1 MKKRLLILI
10 AILLLTLLSCGKT
23 EEHEGEQMKLT
34 IPAVLFVGMSD
45 QEIRAEAGQL
55 DYLSCVIESDGS
67 VTYTMTANAKKLAME
82 SYHAE
87 LDEAIATLTEGEKK
101 IESYESIKYQSDM
114 TRIDIRVHLDLYA
127 KQDHDYA
134 TCLFR
139 PALMYQ
145 VLNGTPLSKLNVT
158 MTFRDPV
165 THLILDKVIYRKTL
179 SVEELIQL
187 DGGAHELSENFI
199 EETTD
204 ITTTEKDP
212 NDITPAGTGVKI
224 KGQKVYVTL
233 PAEMFWDMTVQEI
246 RDGAIQSGYDSGTV
260 NEDGSVTYKMSQRR
274 YISLLEEYR
283 LIMEDT
289 AANLLTGKNRV
300 ASFREIKFGEDYL
313 RVDITVD
320 SAAYLES
327 DKTHAEAF
335 YDAGIMYQRLRGIE
349 ENELNVIVSFMNE
362 EGKVLDTAVYRT
374 EN

>member
-10 AILLLTLLSCGKT
+10 TILLLTLLSCGKA
-23 EEHEGEQMKLT
+23 EEHEGEQIKLT
-34 IPAVLFVGMSD
+34 IPAVLYTGMSD
-45 QEIRAEAGQL
+45 QEIRAEAGRM

-67 VTYTMTANAKKLAME
+67 VTYTMTTNTHKLAME

-87 LDEAIATLTEGEKK
+87 LDEAIAALTEGEEK
-101 IESYESIKYQSDM
+101 IESYESIKYNQDL
-114 TRIDIRVHLDLYA
+114 TRIDIRVHLDLYT
-127 KQDHDYA
+127 KKDHDYA
-134 TCLFR
+134 ACLFR

-145 VLNGTPLSKLNVT
+145 VLNGTPLAKLNAT
-158 MTFRDPV
+158 ITFRDPV

-187 DGGAHELSENFI
+187 DGGAHELSEKSI

-283 LIMEDT
+283 LTMEDI
-289 AANLLTGKNRV
+289 AANLLTGRNRV
-300 ASFREIKFGEDYL
+300 ASFRDIEFEEDYT
-313 RVDITVD
+313 RVNITVN

-335 YDAGIMYQRLRGIE
+335 YDTGIMYQRLRGIE
-349 ENELNVIVSFMNE
+349 EDDLNIIVSFMNE
-362 EGKVLDTAVYRT
+362 EGKVLDTAAYRT
-374 EN
+374 ED